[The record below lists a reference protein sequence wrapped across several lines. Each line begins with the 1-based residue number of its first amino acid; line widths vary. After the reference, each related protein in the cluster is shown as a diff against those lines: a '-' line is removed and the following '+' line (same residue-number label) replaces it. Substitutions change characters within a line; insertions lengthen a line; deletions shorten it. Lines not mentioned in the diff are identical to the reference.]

1 MWGTLRLLQ
10 ALREND
16 TLAELFLYGNQIS
29 VVGDNHLLY
38 GLQHNSAIS
47 FLDLQYEVGLSD
59 SAVQDNIQKRVKEN
73 LKDCLGDSCDNVS
86 FMLEQ
91 LALIEADALVPAASD
106 AADPRGAADRKGA
119 ANGNRAV
126 ARHGPGE
133 HSVTAGVSCLPDRA
147 DVQWPERSMT
157 PGDRW
162 YRGLASWWPAPPPP
176 IPGELLQ
183 WQAMLPNG
191 FNTLRQFYHTARG
204 PRVIQPGTQKAALA
218 AT

>member
-1 MWGTLRLLQ
+1 MFVAAPITTDVWGTLRLLQ

-91 LALIEADALVPAASD
+91 LALMEQADALVPAASD
-106 AADPRGAADRKGA
+106 AASPQEAADENGAADGNGVADGNGA
-119 ANGNRAV
+119 VEGNGAV
-126 ARHGPGE
+126 ARRAPDKRSAE
-133 HSVTAGVSCLPDRA
+133 AGSPV
-147 DVQWPERSMT
+147 
-157 PGDRW
+157 
-162 YRGLASWWPAPPPP
+162 PAPMPFA
-176 IPGELLQ
+176 Q
-183 WQAMLPNG
+183 
-191 FNTLRQFYHTARG
+191 
-204 PRVIQPGTQKAALA
+204 
-218 AT
+218 